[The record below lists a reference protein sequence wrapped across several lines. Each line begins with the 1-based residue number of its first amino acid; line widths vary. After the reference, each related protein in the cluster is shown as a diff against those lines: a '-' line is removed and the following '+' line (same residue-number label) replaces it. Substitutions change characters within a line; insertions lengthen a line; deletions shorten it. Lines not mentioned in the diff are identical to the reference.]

1 MGKDVLK
8 SMFKAKRF
16 LSVLLCFVIGFSL
29 CACSDFPAS
38 EADLNDEQVP
48 SKYRSQMYENKQAG
62 KDTLNLWYDMN
73 LIMAVHYPTFENSLD
88 TYIVNKVNEIRG
100 AFVNE
105 AQGFKATRFAK
116 RGTLYTD
123 CEVLKSGDLI
133 SVIMHIFSYDIETT
147 LNGGIETF
155 VYDTKRDALIT
166 DDAYFSSDY
175 VSFVNQTAKTEIPAA
190 LSSQGVSG
198 YTFSDF
204 PKFSKF
210 SVKSSGVTFWFS
222 ASEFTGASEP
232 VSFEISADKIKDHVF
247 YGKIDP
253 NKPMVAITYDDG
265 PGAGTSK
272 VLDVMEKY
280 GVRCTFFQVGECLGD
295 GQADLLKRAIK
306 LGCQLG
312 AHSENHDDLSKM
324 SASAALKDV
333 QGVAKTI
340 SDLTG
345 GYNVKICRP
354 PYGAYTKAMVEEF
367 ESNGIALVNWSV
379 DTLDWKYRDS
389 AWVVS
394 QVQNVSDGDI
404 ILMHDI
410 HATTVNACEDVVK
423 SLLAQG
429 FQLVTVSE
437 MMTARGV
444 KNNGKIILD
453 CYKN

>member
-1 MGKDVLK
+1 ML
-8 SMFKAKRF
+8 KAKRF
-16 LSVLLCFVIGFSL
+16 LSILMCLVLVFSL

-38 EADLNDEQVP
+38 EADLTDEQVP
-48 SKYRSQMYENKQAG
+48 KEYRSEKYTNKEAG
-62 KDTLNLWYDMN
+62 TDNLNLWYDMN
-73 LIMAVHYPTFENSLD
+73 LIMAVHYPTFNNSLD
-88 TYIVNKVNEIRG
+88 SYIINKVNDIRG
-100 AFVNE
+100 TFVNE
-105 AQGFKATRFAK
+105 AQGFKAQRFKK

-123 CEVLKSGDLI
+123 CEVYKSGDLV
-133 SVIMHIFSYDIETT
+133 SVIMHVFSYNIETT

-155 VYDTKRDALIT
+155 VFDTKRDSLIT
-166 DDAYFSSDY
+166 EDAYFSSDY
-175 VSFVNQTAKTEIPAA
+175 LSFVNETAKTEIPAA
-190 LSSQGVSG
+190 LKSQGVND

-204 PKFSKF
+204 SRFSKF
-210 SVKSSGVTFWFS
+210 SVRASGVTFWFS
-222 ASEFTGASEP
+222 ASEFAGAKEP
-232 VSFEISADKIKDHVF
+232 VSFEIETAKIKDHVF

-253 NKPMVAITYDDG
+253 NKPMVAVTYDDG

-295 GQADLLKRAIK
+295 SQADVLKRAIK

-324 SASAALKDV
+324 SAQAAYKDV
-333 QGVAKTI
+333 MGVAKTI

-354 PYGAYTKAMVEEF
+354 PYGAYTKEMVSYF
-367 ESNGIALVNWSV
+367 ENNGIALVNWSV

-389 AWVVS
+389 SWVVS

-453 CYKN
+453 CYK